1 MASCARID
9 NNRLA
14 AYGYVIQV
22 RKFKAIN
29 TGSVGVT
36 FAVDNKTLEKSGF
49 TVSPDKV
56 PMLTGA
62 PTHAAL
68 ELTVT
73 LQVSMHTVVDL
84 PLVQLPSKSLL
95 LGLLLLPNVAGVYC
109 ISRRTA

>member
-1 MASCARID
+1 MASHARID

-14 AYGYVIQV
+14 AYGDVIQV

-73 LQVSMHTVVDL
+73 LQVSMHTVVNL
-84 PLVQLPSKSLL
+84 PLCNCQAKVYL
-95 LGLLLLPNVAGVYC
+95 LGLLLLPNVAVGCC
-109 ISRRTA
+109 ISYCTT